1 MRKRVALL
9 LTVILLAAGLLAGC
23 GQSAQKVMKKLSGT
37 YIGMN
42 GSVLTLFPDGTTEYY
57 YMASEDIDKG
67 SWNVED
73 GLLSWSY
80 QDYTISTD
88 VSDPD
93 TQSLYFDSTA
103 GWTREEYKKVSSD
116 TESRD
121 TKSCH
126 QLLIDELGRPQMD
139 NFDEELN
146 KTCTIGTTTLQIPF
160 YWMNAIS
167 DDDLITYYAELDAST
182 QDTAVLM
189 VSHYDISL
197 SDVVFEIA
205 APDFMTE
212 IFASGTQLSEATMV
226 EYNGLKAVKSTGKV
240 SSDSETLNNSVTV
253 INVPDAEQM
262 IMIQLLTSD
271 NTVFRY
277 DSDCEKIF
285 RSISYQK
292 PASGS
297 AGSSGLVSSSEVSPD
312 LKEFLDSYEAFMT
325 EYVSFMQRYEDS
337 DDVSSMLMDYFDMLY
352 RLADFTEKA
361 DAYDTD
367 EMSDAD
373 AAYYL
378 EVMSRVTMMLLSV
391 E

>member
-1 MRKRVALL
+1 MRKRTALL

-67 SWNVED
+67 TWDVKD

-88 VSDPD
+88 VSDSD
-93 TQSLYFDSTA
+93 TQSLYFDTTT
-103 GWTREEYKKVSSD
+103 GWTREEYQKVSSD
-116 TESRD
+116 AKSRD

-160 YWMNAIS
+160 YWIKYKTE
-167 DDDLITYYAELDAST
+167 DDTITYYAEDDGTDSVALLMITNHDADLSDAQFEKT
-182 QDTAVLM
+182 MPDLITGLLNDEAM
-189 VSHYDISL
+189 VS
-197 SDVVFEIA
+197 EA
-205 APDFMTE
+205 AMK
-212 IFASGTQLSEATMV
+212 
-226 EYNGLKAVKSTGKV
+226 EYNGLKAVQCRGKTESGDFGDNV
-240 SSDSETLNNSVTV
+240 TLINNPSSGQIVL
-253 INVPDAEQM
+253 
-262 IMIQLLTSD
+262 IQLITSD

-285 RSISYQK
+285 QAISYQK
-292 PASGS
+292 PASGG

-361 DAYDTD
+361 DAYDPD
-367 EMSDAD
+367 EMSTAD

-378 EVMSRVTMMLLSV
+378 EVTARIAMMLLSV